1 MLMHLINLPVS
12 TRKNQLNGF
21 IRFIGLIKHT
31 MLTEFI
37 KYYKQLK
44 NVGFICLVWFIGA
57 LSLVVKGQAI
67 TIDRCQELAREN
79 YPAMARYGIIEKTKE
94 YTIANANRAYLP
106 QGSFNAQAS
115 WQSDVTKINL
125 DLPEGMPPIEV
136 PVPDKDQYRVV
147 AELNQLIWDGGQI
160 AARKKELKA
169 GAQLELQQLETE
181 VYGLRERVNN
191 VFFGILLMKANLHQQ
206 GTLESE
212 LQRNLDKVT
221 AYLENGLANE
231 ADVSTVKVE
240 QLKAKQQRVQLE
252 SALEAYVHVLS
263 VLTGEPMDTGMTFV
277 KPEPGTEATLQ
288 TLLQATSLP
297 TNRPEW
303 ALFQAQENA
312 IDSKRSLLNARSRPV
327 IGAFA
332 QGGYGKPGLNMFE
345 NEFAPYFVGGIRLT
359 WNFSSLYTRK
369 NDLRMINLQKEAVN
383 AQRETFLYQLDMD
396 IPRQRVEMERYR
408 KTMEEDDEIIQH
420 HRIMREAAE
429 AKVENGTLTMSDLMK
444 ELLAEEAATQAKTL
458 HEIQYLMSLYA
469 LKNTINME

>member
-1 MLMHLINLPVS
+1 MHATNLPFS

-21 IRFIGLIKHT
+21 IRFIGFTKHTSFTQLIKHT
-31 MLTEFI
+31 
-37 KYYKQLK
+37 KQFKLI
-44 NVGFICLVWFIGA
+44 GFICFVWLFGA
-57 LSLVVKGQAI
+57 LSPEAKGQVI

-79 YPAMARYGIIEKTKE
+79 YPAVIRYGIIEKTKE

-106 QGSFNAQAS
+106 QGSFIAQAS

-160 AARKKELKA
+160 AARKKEVEA

-191 VFFGILLMKANLHQQ
+191 VFFGILLMKANLKQQ
-206 GTLESE
+206 STLENE
-212 LQRNLDKVT
+212 LQRNLDKVM
-221 AYLENGLANE
+221 AYLENGVANE

-252 SALEAYVHVLS
+252 SALEAYIHVLS
-263 VLTGEPMDTGMTFV
+263 VLTGEPMDAGMTFV
-277 KPEPGTEATLQ
+277 KPEPGTESTLQ
-288 TLLQATSLP
+288 TLLQSTSSL

-345 NEFAPYFVGGIRLT
+345 NEFEPYFAGGIRLT
-359 WNFSSLYTRK
+359 WNFSCLYTRK
-369 NDLRMINLQKEAVN
+369 NDLRLINLQKKAVN
-383 AQRETFLYQLDMD
+383 AHRETFLYQLDME

-420 HRIMREAAE
+420 HRIIREAAE

-444 ELLAEEAATQAKTL
+444 ELLAEEAAKQAKTL
-458 HEIQYLMSLYA
+458 HEVQYLMSLYA
-469 LKNTINME
+469 LKNTVNIE